1 MWLCYE
7 IQRRVFRFPR
17 TDTRG
22 TDLWVV
28 SRLIR
33 VNATENKGG
42 GEGLVV
48 DLCKKC
54 IILGYHCIRGFG
66 ACIIHVNASENKGM

>member
-42 GEGLVV
+42 AEGTCRLV
-48 DLCKKC
+48 
-54 IILGYHCIRGFG
+54 
-66 ACIIHVNASENKGM
+66 